1 MDKNNSKTLNKRTH
15 NSMDLYQESR
25 INQNEEFSKDFDSKI
40 DSKKNTASH
49 SSPLTT
55 KKRNKN

>member
-1 MDKNNSKTLNKRTH
+1 
-15 NSMDLYQESR
+15 MDLYQESR